1 MDLHNDKLLTH
12 PTFGLLTPGLVSRGH
27 QVEGNLKNV
36 PMQENLQEEVAMDV
50 DDGDDHGIEVDFDSL
65 TEEERVDNSPE
76 TTAEFYAQIA
86 KLNREIERMA
96 PNSKA
101 VEKLDDV
108 EAKLADTEKE
118 ADIAQKDKNVCNQ
131 FNSVKQKR
139 YCIDQVY
146 EDLTKGKVSPMHILQ
161 SLYLV

>member
-1 MDLHNDKLLTH
+1 MAAYQDTDEK
-12 PTFGLLTPGLVSRGH
+12 GLCEEESGGTRGSTI
-27 QVEGNLKNV
+27 GLKNDEIEKPLERSV
-36 PMQENLQEEVAMDV
+36 TYRKCRLERTSSGRKFEERSNAREPSG
-50 DDGDDHGIEVDFDSL
+50 GDYGIDFDSL
-65 TEEERVDNSPE
+65 TEEERADNSPE

-118 ADIAQKDKNVCNQ
+118 R
-131 FNSVKQKR
+131 S
-139 YCIDQVY
+139 
-146 EDLTKGKVSPMHILQ
+146 
-161 SLYLV
+161 